1 PDKPGHRKFVYPV
14 IAAVTDPILTFAPPA
29 FFGAYSKNWP
39 LPRSIVRDPSP
50 TLKIVFSPRRVI
62 VWSLK
67 VSSLRDCT
75 PVCTPVPWRTSS
87 FTEAGRG
94 DAFDGST
101 RTSWMT

>member
-1 PDKPGHRKFVYPV
+1 MKSGRVWGNLNSHPNSTGFLEIVSDDFPIPHAHLNGVNVFGIPDKPGYRKFVYPV

-62 VWSLK
+62 V
-67 VSSLRDCT
+67 
-75 PVCTPVPWRTSS
+75 
-87 FTEAGRG
+87 
-94 DAFDGST
+94 
-101 RTSWMT
+101 